1 MAEGILLEKLP
12 GHLKD
17 KVEVTSAG
25 TMGIYGNPATP
36 SAIFAAREK
45 GADISVHSSQGV
57 NRENIIEAHLILC
70 MSLEHVEF
78 IVEYFPEA
86 EQKVHLLKTFDVA
99 DADALDSQEIDDPI
113 GGSIETYRYCADEI
127 DIEIE
132 RILPQLLD
140 LIEAYTAEN

>member
-1 MAEGILLEKLP
+1 MAEGILQDKLP
-12 GHLKD
+12 EHLKK
-17 KVEVTSAG
+17 KVAVRSAG

-45 GADISVHSSQGV
+45 GADISLHSSQGV
-57 NRENIIEAHLILC
+57 NRENIMDANLILC
-70 MSLEHVEF
+70 MSQEHVDF
-78 IVEYFPEA
+78 IIEYFPEA

-99 DADALDSQEIDDPI
+99 DAETLDDQEIDDPI

-132 RILPQLLD
+132 RVLPQLID
-140 LIEAYTAEN
+140 LIEAYTADH